1 MTSIAETPLARL
13 ENEARLINATVK
25 APSTVAGR
33 FLYRG
38 EIAVKFAP
46 VTERESRPPELK
58 AEQVVLSTQAGQPA
72 LPFFAC
78 YLLSFE
84 SLLPLSELL
93 GDMLGPNGKYFAF
106 CSNIDL
112 AAKYRVP
119 IGNATFFVLPLDEST
134 VYNEMLELVKVDRD
148 SLKKKDVN
156 GKLDVLI
163 NAVAKF
169 SGNYEQITYERG
181 LQLMGPVKDPGENR
195 PV

>member
-25 APSTVAGR
+25 APGTQAKR

-38 EIAVKFAP
+38 ELAIKFAQ

-58 AEQVVLSTQAGQPA
+58 AEQVIASATAGEKE
-72 LPFFAC
+72 LPFFSC

-84 SLLPLSELL
+84 SLAPMTALL
-93 GDMLGPNGKYFAF
+93 GDMLGANGKYFAF

-112 AAKYRVP
+112 AAKYRVKM
-119 IGNATFFVLPLDEST
+119 GNATFFVLPLEEST
-134 VYNEMLELVKVDRD
+134 VYNELLELVNLDRD
-148 SLKKKDVN
+148 GLKKRDAN
-156 GKLDVLI
+156 GKVEAI
-163 NAVAKF
+163 VNAVAKF
-169 SGNYEQITYERG
+169 SPKYEEITYERG
-181 LQLMGPVKDPGENR
+181 LQVMQAPKDPGANR